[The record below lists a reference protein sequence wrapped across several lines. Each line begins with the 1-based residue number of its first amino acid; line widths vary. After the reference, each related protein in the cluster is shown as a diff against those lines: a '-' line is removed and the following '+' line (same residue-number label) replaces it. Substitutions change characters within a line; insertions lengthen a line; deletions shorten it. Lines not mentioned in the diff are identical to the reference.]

1 MTASNTSKKAV
12 ALTTSSLF
20 SQTKDNL
27 KLSWWSGEKTSE
39 KGFIRLSFKSSEL
52 GLVGY
57 FNLIHA
63 NQAQIL
69 GETELKYFEKAIDE
83 NFSISAS

>member
-1 MTASNTSKKAV
+1 MTASNSKKNAV

-20 SQTKDNL
+20 SQIQNNL
-27 KLSWWSGEKTSE
+27 QLSWWAGNKESE
-39 KGFIRLSFKSSEL
+39 KGFVRLSFKSSEL

-69 GETELKYFEKAIDE
+69 GKTELKLK
-83 NFSISAS
+83 